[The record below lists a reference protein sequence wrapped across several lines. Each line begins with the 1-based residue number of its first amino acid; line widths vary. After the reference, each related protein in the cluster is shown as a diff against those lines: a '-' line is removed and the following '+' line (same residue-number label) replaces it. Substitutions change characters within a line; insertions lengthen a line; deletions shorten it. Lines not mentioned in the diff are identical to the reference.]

1 MVEKIKNTTSRSIQ
15 KIRRFPWKE
24 KKTRRA
30 LVITGSV
37 LLVLILAGSGF
48 AILRDQQATTSA
60 DSNDGYQTAVVRN
73 GTLTIS
79 ASGSGTLVGS
89 NSTSLA
95 FPIAGVVKKLYVT
108 AGEQVTEGQAL
119 ADLEDTR
126 TLVAEVAAAEGNL
139 AAAQKAKDDLAASS
153 KGNLAEA
160 QLALVTAQIELNDAK
175 NKVLTW
181 VSHRGSDSMIETSE
195 SALAVAKV
203 NLDRAQEFYDRF
215 KSRPLSDPDRV
226 EAQNRLIS
234 AQTTYQ
240 QAKYTLDYLESKPT
254 NLEVQ
259 KNDQNLAIAQAAVTK
274 AESDLKFLQEHDGID
289 PAEFGAAENNL
300 AQAQVA
306 YDQAIE
312 NLANA
317 TLKAPFDGT
326 IISIAGDEGDLV
338 TSEAFIVIADLSH
351 PDVNFS
357 YDETDLDKVAVGDK
371 AQVVFDAVPDSTYDA
386 TVTSVSPS
394 LTSSQ
399 GYSVLTGI
407 ARLENMEAN
416 STQKFVE
423 GMTASVEVI
432 SAEAQDV
439 VLVPVEAL
447 HDIGDGEYAVFVVDE
462 DGNLKLT
469 VVEVGLND
477 GTYAEIKS
485 SLTAGQL
492 VSTGVMETQ

>member
-1 MVEKIKNTTSRSIQ
+1 M
-15 KIRRFPWKE
+15 
-24 KKTRRA
+24 
-30 LVITGSV
+30 L
-37 LLVLILAGSGF
+37 
-48 AILRDQQATTSA
+48 
-60 DSNDGYQTAVVRN
+60 
-73 GTLTIS
+73 
-79 ASGSGTLVGS
+79 
-89 NSTSLA
+89 
-95 FPIAGVVKKLYVT
+95 
-108 AGEQVTEGQAL
+108 
-119 ADLEDTR
+119 
-126 TLVAEVAAAEGNL
+126 
-139 AAAQKAKDDLAASS
+139 
-153 KGNLAEA
+153 
-160 QLALVTAQIELNDAK
+160 
-175 NKVLTW
+175 
-181 VSHRGSDSMIETSE
+181 
-195 SALAVAKV
+195 
-203 NLDRAQEFYDRF
+203 
-215 KSRPLSDPDRV
+215 
-226 EAQNRLIS
+226 
-234 AQTTYQ
+234 
-240 QAKYTLDYLESKPT
+240 
-254 NLEVQ
+254 
-259 KNDQNLAIAQAAVTK
+259 
-274 AESDLKFLQEHDGID
+274 
-289 PAEFGAAENNL
+289 
-300 AQAQVA
+300 
-306 YDQAIE
+306 
-312 NLANA
+312 
-317 TLKAPFDGT
+317 
-326 IISIAGDEGDLV
+326 
-338 TSEAFIVIADLSH
+338 
-351 PDVNFS
+351 NFS